1 MLALPFFTMART
13 VKSRVLQNAREVAS
27 RAEGELTRRVPVRTG
42 RMKRSI
48 KVTRRGNAFEV
59 EAHVP
64 YAPYVVR
71 YRRALRQAMSAARNA
86 IRRAGRTIQSAEGRF
101 SGSSY
106 MSASIRD
113 TTLRITFDPSP

>member
-1 MLALPFFTMART
+1 MART
-13 VKSRVLQNAREVAS
+13 VRSRVLQNAREVAS

-48 KVTRRGNAFEV
+48 KVTRKGNAFEV
-59 EAHVP
+59 AAHVD

-71 YRRALRQAMSAARNA
+71 YKRALRQALQRAKGALRD
-86 IRRAGRTIQSAEGRF
+86 RRRTITSAEGRF

-113 TTLRITFDPSP
+113 TILRITFDPSP